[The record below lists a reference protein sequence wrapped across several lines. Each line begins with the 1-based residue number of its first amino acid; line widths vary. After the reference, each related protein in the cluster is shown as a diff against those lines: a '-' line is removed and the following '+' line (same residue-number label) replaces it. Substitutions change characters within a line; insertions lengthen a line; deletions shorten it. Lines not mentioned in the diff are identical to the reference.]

1 MSLES
6 LWRRLGIALLLG
18 TLVFATAA
26 CGEDDNDDG
35 ADAESDGGGGGGEDD
50 GGGGGDSE
58 SGSITI
64 EGSTFADTIEAD
76 AGATITVTNNDG
88 VPHTVTA
95 DDGDFDV
102 AVDPDSEAELTAPD
116 DPGEYAFHCEIHSGM
131 TSTLVVGG

>member
-1 MSLES
+1 MSLEA

-26 CGEDDNDDG
+26 CGDDDDDDS
-35 ADAESDGGGGGGEDD
+35 ADTESDAGDD
-50 GGGGGDSE
+50 GGDTE
-58 SGSITI
+58 SGAITI
-64 EGSTFADTIEAD
+64 EGSTFPDSIEAD

-95 DDGDFDV
+95 DDGEFDV
-102 AVDPDSEAELTAPD
+102 AVDPDGEADLTVPD
-116 DPGEYAFHCEIHSGM
+116 EPGEYAFHCEIHSSM